1 MQEACAHEASLKDK
15 IWALENGEAFFK
27 AELEKSQ
34 RTVQDHQ
41 ERFEAECTRLN
52 GRIQE
57 LMAKELAMEEKVR
70 TIESDETYSRADV
83 EKIQED
89 CQREI
94 NAHLERFDKERAA
107 FNEEVQDRVG
117 DKKALEDKI
126 KLLEVEIDLG
136 KAQVEQLQADQEKV
150 LADQKEEF
158 EKECTRL
165 HGKIEEA
172 VANECALADKIKTLE
187 TDESYNRAEVEK
199 VLAKERE
206 GAEIKARLQFRI
218 ESLEADLEDAQRVSL
233 TPSLLCP

>member
-1 MQEACAHEASLKDK
+1 
-15 IWALENGEAFFK
+15 
-27 AELEKSQ
+27 
-34 RTVQDHQ
+34 
-41 ERFEAECTRLN
+41 
-52 GRIQE
+52 
-57 LMAKELAMEEKVR
+57 MAKELAMEEKVR

-165 HGKIEEA
+165 HSKIEEA
-172 VANECALADKIKTLE
+172 VANESALADKIKTLE
-187 TDESYNRAEVEK
+187 TDEAYNRAEVEK

>member
-1 MQEACAHEASLKDK
+1 
-15 IWALENGEAFFK
+15 
-27 AELEKSQ
+27 
-34 RTVQDHQ
+34 
-41 ERFEAECTRLN
+41 
-52 GRIQE
+52 
-57 LMAKELAMEEKVR
+57 MAKELAMEEKVR

-165 HGKIEEA
+165 HSKIEEA
-172 VANECALADKIKTLE
+172 VANESALADEFAVFYK
-187 TDESYNRAEVEK
+187 N
-199 VLAKERE
+199 
-206 GAEIKARLQFRI
+206 
-218 ESLEADLEDAQRVSL
+218 L
-233 TPSLLCP
+233 TVPQTHKGQDITCEWLYKLPKLGT